1 MAAYS
6 SPTLTLD
13 VTMRIIRWLA
23 VRAGRLGATALLV
36 VGCADRDPV
45 APSRAA
51 GAPPSF
57 RASHPDHGA
66 RAHRARHVVTL
77 AGGERSDFERKIQA
91 LGGQVERRHPEIGVV
106 TIRGLSAGAAQALAA
121 RADVASVQS
130 DTVLQWIPRPDLM
143 FRQPRN
149 GPAAFG
155 APQGT
160 NESFAFYFPDQWNML
175 VIQAPAAWTAT
186 PAGNGRL
193 VCVLDT
199 GIDPD
204 HVDLAGR
211 VDLTRS
217 ASFVEAEPT
226 IQDFESHG
234 TFVASIVS
242 SNGLGIASV
251 ATDARLC
258 AIKVIDATGSGSFA
272 DVIAGILFAA
282 DEGADAINLSL
293 GAYVDLKERGVRQL
307 VEALQRAVDFARRKG
322 AVVVAAAGNDTINL
336 DRDSH
341 SRLLIP
347 AQLHHVV
354 SVGATAPFNQQHF
367 DMLAGYSNFG
377 GRTGIS
383 LVAPGGDFLQ
393 GGSEFD
399 LILGAC
405 SHTSLLFPCSTSDFL
420 LGAGTSFAS
429 PHVAGAVA
437 VVASQLGHKARADRV
452 TDCILRGADDVGP
465 KAIFGAGRLNVANAA
480 ACSKP
485 RGSRPLAAAN

>member
-1 MAAYS
+1 
-6 SPTLTLD
+6 
-13 VTMRIIRWLA
+13 
-23 VRAGRLGATALLV
+23 
-36 VGCADRDPV
+36 
-45 APSRAA
+45 
-51 GAPPSF
+51 
-57 RASHPDHGA
+57 
-66 RAHRARHVVTL
+66 
-77 AGGERSDFERKIQA
+77 
-91 LGGQVERRHPEIGVV
+91 
-106 TIRGLSAGAAQALAA
+106 LSAGAAQALAA

-307 VEALQRAVDFARRKG
+307 VEALQRAVDFARRNG